1 MGILE
6 FDINQEGKRKVLP
19 KKPKQTT
26 SDSTPAAFSDELFS
40 DYSLETSWEDALM
53 MASVPEQSV
62 MNTPE
67 PMMVEE
73 NPFNT
78 VWEIDVQ
85 MNHYS
90 AVPMDS
96 FLIAE
101 NNNESEMFTFPKE
114 ASEDLDDCW
123 GYGSFHAPAAMVEGI
138 NIDENAERNNNI
150 ADNKAIK
157 KDTVEIDLIYNMDI
171 VQFALGESGL
181 DGFLINEVA
190 SKDSHMVPDDETD
203 KAVTFQDLLAIQP
216 VATTTT
222 FIHPSDNLLTIDPTA
237 ISLHL
242 PNLQAEAVVAKRS
255 KPSLKRS
262 VGRPER
268 QTPLEI
274 TEVPRKGSVCLT
286 PDQMRSLKYRRM
298 RDLNN
303 EASKKCRKNRKVKQ
317 SVKEQSWQEL
327 EEKNRMLKEKMLTK
341 ESEVA
346 VWRAKCRAIGYSL

>member
-1 MGILE
+1 MGILK
-6 FDINQEGKRKVLP
+6 FDKNQEGEKKLLS
-19 KKPKQTT
+19 KKPKQIN
-26 SDSTPAAFSDELFS
+26 SDPDPAEFSDGLFS
-40 DYSLETSWEDALM
+40 DCRLETSWEDALM
-53 MASVPEQSV
+53 LATVPEQSM

-67 PMMVEE
+67 PMMEEE
-73 NPFNT
+73 NPFNS
-78 VWEIDVQ
+78 VWEIDV
-85 MNHYS
+85 HSS
-90 AVPMDS
+90 AAPSDS

-101 NNNESEMFTFPKE
+101 NNNESEIFTFPKE
-114 ASEDLDDCW
+114 ASEDLYDCW
-123 GYGSFHAPAAMVEGI
+123 GFGSFHAPAAMVEGI
-138 NIDENAERNNNI
+138 NIDENAERNNNVT
-150 ADNKAIK
+150 DNKASK
-157 KDTVEIDLIYNMDI
+157 KDTAEIDLIYNMDI

-181 DGFLINEVA
+181 DGFLSEESSN
-190 SKDSHMVPDDETD
+190 DSQMVTD
-203 KAVTFQDLLAIQP
+203 VKTIHDLLAIQP

-222 FIHPSDNLLTIDPTA
+222 FMHSSDNLLTIDHSA

-242 PNLQAEAVVAKRS
+242 PNMQSEAVVAKKS

-317 SVKEQSWQEL
+317 SGKEQECQKL
-327 EEKNRMLKEKMLTK
+327 EEKNRMLKEKMLIK

-346 VWRAKCRAIGYSL
+346 VWRAKCRAMGYSL

>member
-1 MGILE
+1 MGILK
-6 FDINQEGKRKVLP
+6 FDSNQEGEKKLLS
-19 KKPKQTT
+19 KKPKQIN
-26 SDSTPAAFSDELFS
+26 SDPDPAEFSDGLFS
-40 DYSLETSWEDALM
+40 DCRLETSWEDALM
-53 MASVPEQSV
+53 LATVPEHSIL
-62 MNTPE
+62 NTPE
-67 PMMVEE
+67 PMMEEE
-73 NPFNT
+73 NPFNS
-78 VWEIDVQ
+78 VWEIDV
-85 MNHYS
+85 HSS
-90 AVPMDS
+90 AAPSDY

-138 NIDENAERNNNI
+138 NIDENAERNNNVT
-150 ADNKAIK
+150 DNKASK
-157 KDTVEIDLIYNMDI
+157 KDTAEIDLIYNMDI

-181 DGFLINEVA
+181 DGFLSEVA
-190 SKDSHMVPDDETD
+190 SNDSHMVPDDETD
-203 KAVTFQDLLAIQP
+203 KAVTFTDLLAIQP

-222 FIHPSDNLLTIDPTA
+222 FFHPSGNLLTIDPTA

-242 PNLQAEAVVAKRS
+242 PNLQAEAVVAKKS

-317 SVKEQSWQEL
+317 SVKEQGCQKL
-327 EEKNRMLKEKMLTK
+327 EEKNRMLKEKMLIK

-346 VWRAKCRAIGYSL
+346 VWRAKCRAMGYSL

>member
-40 DYSLETSWEDALM
+40 NYSLETSWEDALM
-53 MASVPEQSV
+53 MASVPEQTV

-67 PMMVEE
+67 PMMEEE
-73 NPFNT
+73 NPFNS

-85 MNHYS
+85 MNHDS

-101 NNNESEMFTFPKE
+101 NNNESEIYSFPKE

-123 GYGSFHAPAAMVEGI
+123 GQSSFHAPAALVEGI
-138 NIDENAERNNNI
+138 NIDENPDEMNNN
-150 ADNKAIK
+150 KAFD
-157 KDTVEIDLIYNMDI
+157 KDAAELDQIYNMDI
-171 VQFALGESGL
+171 VKFALGESGL
-181 DGFLINEVA
+181 DGFLSEVA
-190 SKDSHMVPDDETD
+190 SNDSHMVPDDETD

-242 PNLQAEAVVAKRS
+242 PNLQTEAVVAKKS

-317 SVKEQSWQEL
+317 SVKEQGCQKL